1 MTRQSR
7 TFFRIRLRARWI
19 LTLAG
24 LIGPG
29 VGGVAFAQGSMATI
43 EVRVPAEDHA
53 RAGDPAVAVELR
65 STTDTSLLWTAV
77 IRPGEPAMFRFVP
90 AGQYR
95 IVSGS
100 LERSFHAL
108 PGDELTVEIAHPEAT
123 VPPAAGDVRVIATDR
138 AGYGTRFESAALER
152 LPRAGGLFGLIER
165 ADPLVV
171 TDLMEGGG
179 AYLEMQR
186 LGASGAS
193 WTQTS
198 FRLGDADITDP
209 DPTGFPLLY
218 PNLDA
223 LEAVSVI
230 TAGLPPDGYGGGTSV
245 TLVPRRPSSIWQRN
259 AELFASPHGFQS
271 VNPLPGAPSI
281 ASLTSAGGGSFSFS
295 GPLSDRLG
303 IVLTGTLLRST
314 RTERVRPVSLP
325 GRAQSLTTHV
335 VFSATERDELRVFA
349 QLDRL
354 ALPGAGRSTLVDRG
368 LQQHDLFTVVSAT
381 WDHGKTSGIAWSGN
395 LTYGRGSSTPALAG
409 VSIAGTMERSREGPV
424 YELAAISPRSR
435 DRLYLGWRGD
445 PGHVNWL
452 GRRHL
457 PRFGVNG
464 SWTHAN
470 RDAPGSTVVGE
481 LVQGRPARVWNYTS
495 SGESSHWSGVEFAA
509 WATDE
514 FAVTSRVDVDL
525 GLRAAMT
532 GASRDGTSPGI
543 PWRSLSPSI
552 LTTTRLLDWGTHG
565 RLSMLAG
572 VARYGARLPLSY
584 LAFGDPNS
592 LSGTV
597 HQWTDR
603 NRDNLFQAGES
614 ATTIALVGP
623 CCAAGRPNTI
633 HDDLRTPPTREF
645 LIGMHARLT
654 DRLMLR
660 LGGTDRR
667 QSRLVQAVNA
677 AYDLR
682 NYSLTHVDDPALDM
696 LVTEDDQLLP
706 IFNRLPASFATDR
719 YELQNVDRN
728 SARDHGLDLVL
739 ERMFD
744 GRWGMLIG
752 ATAHKSE
759 GIGGN
764 RGYRADEND
773 QGVIGEVFS
782 EPNAE
787 TFGRGRLFF
796 ERGYVVK
803 WSGIWQAPYGL
814 RGSAAARYQDG
825 QHFTRVVIAPG
836 LNQGLDAIPALPRGL
851 TRFTF
856 AFTLDTRVEK
866 TLRIGTK
873 HATIVAELY
882 NLLNTN
888 NEVEEYEIAGPTFR
902 APTAVQPPRSVRL
915 GVRFSF

>member
-1 MTRQSR
+1 MTDRS
-7 TFFRIRLRARWI
+7 LSWS
-19 LTLAG
+19 
-24 LIGPG
+24 
-29 VGGVAFAQGSMATI
+29 AQ
-43 EVRVPAEDHA
+43 
-53 RAGDPAVAVELR
+53 
-65 STTDTSLLWTAV
+65 

-90 AGQYR
+90 AGHYR

-100 LERSFHAL
+100 LERLFHAL
-108 PGDELTVEIAHPEAT
+108 PGDELTVEIAQRGAAAQT
-123 VPPAAGDVRVIATDR
+123 AAGDVRVIATDR
-138 AGYGTRFESAALER
+138 SGYGTRFEATAIER
-152 LPRAGGLFGLIER
+152 LPRSGGVFGLIER

-223 LEAVSVI
+223 LEAVSVT

-245 TLVPRRPSSIWQRN
+245 TLVPRRPSSTWRRSI
-259 AELFASPHGFQS
+259 ELHASPHGFQS

-281 ASLTSAGGGSFSFS
+281 ASLSAAGGGSFSLS

-303 IVLTGTLLRST
+303 IVLTGALLRSS
-314 RTERVRPVSLP
+314 RTERLSRVSLP
-325 GRAQSLTTHV
+325 GRASSFTTHV
-335 VFSATERDELRVFA
+335 VFNASERDELRVFG
-349 QLDRL
+349 QVDHL
-354 ALPGAGRSTLVDRG
+354 ALPGAGRSTLVDRA

-381 WDHGKTSGIAWSGN
+381 WDHGKTSAIAWSGN

-409 VSIAGTMERSREGPV
+409 LPIAGTMERSREGPV
-424 YELAAISPRSR
+424 YEMAVVSPRTR
-435 DRLYLGWRGD
+435 DRLFASWRGD
-445 PGHVNWL
+445 PGRVTWL
-452 GRRHL
+452 SAHHL
-457 PRFGVNG
+457 PRFGFNG
-464 SWTHAN
+464 SWTHVS
-470 RDAPGSTVVGE
+470 RDAPGATTVGE
-481 LVQGRPARVWNYTS
+481 LVQGRPARVWSYATS
-495 SGESSHWSGVEFAA
+495 GQPSKWSGLEFAA
-509 WATDE
+509 WVTDE
-514 FAVTSRVDVDL
+514 FSPTPRVDVDL
-525 GLRAAMT
+525 GLRASVT

-543 PWRSLSPSI
+543 PWRSVSPSV
-552 LTTTRLLDWGTHG
+552 LTTSRLLDWGGYG
-565 RLSMLAG
+565 RLSLLAG
-572 VARYGARLPLSY
+572 FARYGARLPLSY

-592 LSGTV
+592 LAGTV
-597 HQWTDR
+597 HLWTDR
-603 NRDNLFQAGES
+603 NRDNLFQAGEAS
-614 ATTIALVGP
+614 TAVAQVGP
-623 CCAAGRPNTI
+623 CCAATRPNTVAE
-633 HDDLRTPPTREF
+633 LRTPPTREF
-645 LIGMHARLT
+645 LIGLHARLT

-667 QSRLVQAVNA
+667 QYRLIQAVNA
-677 AYDLR
+677 AYDLK

-706 IFNRLPASFATDR
+706 IFNRLPSSFGIDR
-719 YELQNVDRN
+719 YELQNVERN
-728 SARDHGLDLVL
+728 TARDHGLDLVL
-739 ERMFD
+739 ERLFD

-787 TFGRGRLFF
+787 TFARGRLFF
-796 ERGYVVK
+796 ERGYIIK
-803 WSGIWQAPYGL
+803 WSGVWQAPYGL

-825 QHFTRVVIAPG
+825 QHFTRVVVAPG

-856 AFTLDTRVEK
+856 AFTLDARVEK
-866 TLRIGTK
+866 MLAIGTK
-873 HATIVAELY
+873 QATIVFESF
-882 NLLNTN
+882 NMLNTN
-888 NEVEEYEIAGPTFR
+888 NEVEEYEIAGPLFR
-902 APTAVQPPRSVRL
+902 APTAVQPPRTVRL
-915 GVRFSF
+915 GLRLAF